1 MYFAVLTVS
10 VALAQ
15 GKNVVPPPP
24 KPADEAPS
32 LEVTMKFIQDKLNSI
47 GPVNFTL
54 YSHVDAVGDLTAQF
68 HDEVTTVV
76 ADPSTCQISYRW
88 KEEVKGHALNLDISF
103 FLKDVKDLVVLPE
116 EQHLKQ
122 MRSADSESDR
132 ADPPV
137 FVLKVRKKNKDFQ
150 VVLFSDEQMAN
161 RVAKAIVHAVELCGG
176 GGKPE
181 PF

>member
-1 MYFAVLTVS
+1 L
-10 VALAQ
+10 
-15 GKNVVPPPP
+15 
-24 KPADEAPS
+24 
-32 LEVTMKFIQDKLNSI
+32 
-47 GPVNFTL
+47 
-54 YSHVDAVGDLTAQF
+54 
-68 HDEVTTVV
+68 
-76 ADPSTCQISYRW
+76 
-88 KEEVKGHALNLDISF
+88 
-103 FLKDVKDLVVLPE
+103 LKDVKDLVVLPE

-161 RVAKAIVHAVELCGG
+161 RVAKAMVHAVELCGG